1 MSEVSLKRTI
11 LFTGFPGFIGKRLVE
26 KILINQPESF
36 IYLLVE
42 PRFVHSANEAL
53 ERMGEKIINISSR
66 TSVIAGDITKK
77 DLGMEEVLYN
87 ELTRKVNTIFHLA
100 AIYNL
105 AVKKEISYLVNVQ
118 GTIDILDFAEKCKS
132 LERLNYFSTCYVAG
146 RRDGV
151 IKEDELTDKFGFKN
165 YYEETKHYA
174 EVEVRKRMQ
183 RIPTTII
190 RPGIVIGDSENGEID
205 KFDGPYYIFA
215 LIAKLEKQDRIKKN
229 FPFVRFGRDSVKFFL
244 VPVDFLV
251 NAVEFISRQSEGIG
265 KTFQVVDPNP
275 LSFKEFYDLTADCFG
290 LKRPKIRIPL
300 WLIKPLLWFPW
311 LLRKMKMLPEIFPY
325 TECDAIYDSTNT
337 QMILKDSGIQPP
349 EIRKY
354 FPVLINFVRNHPDI
368 KAVI

>member
-1 MSEVSLKRTI
+1 MTEIYIRRTI

-42 PRFVHSANEAL
+42 PKFIRSANEAL
-53 ERMGEKIINISSR
+53 DKMGEKIINISSR

-77 DLGMEEVLYN
+77 DLGLEEVLYN
-87 ELTRKVNTIFHLA
+87 ELTQKINTIFHLA

-118 GTIDILDFAEKCKS
+118 GTINILDFAERCKS

-146 RRDGV
+146 RREGV
-151 IKEDELTDKFGFKN
+151 IKEDELTDKCGFKN

-174 EVEVRKRMQ
+174 EVEVRKRMGK
-183 RIPTTII
+183 IPTTII
-190 RPGIVIGDSENGEID
+190 RPGIVIGDSETGEID

-215 LIAKLEKQDRIKKN
+215 LLAKMEKQGQLKRN
-229 FPFVRFGRDSVKFFL
+229 LPFVRFGKNDVKFFL
-244 VPVDFLV
+244 VPVNFLI
-251 NAVEFISRQSEGIG
+251 NAVEFISRQREGLG

-275 LSFKEFYDLTADCFG
+275 LSFREFYDLTADSFG

-311 LLRKMKMLPEIFPY
+311 LLRKMKVIPEIFPY
-325 TECDAIYDSTNT
+325 TECDAIYDSMNT
-337 QMILKDSGIQPP
+337 QEILKGSNITPP
-349 EIRKY
+349 EIRRY
-354 FPVLINFVRNHPDI
+354 FPVLVNYVRNHPEV
-368 KAVI
+368 KPVL